1 MTKDEILK
9 ISRKENSVSDERTEY
24 IGLKGANFS
33 ISILILLWVI
43 LSRFTPMDQAAKY
56 AMGLLVTATCCSNWL
71 YQLIRVK
78 TKTSIFFSI
87 LFLIAMILYLILFL
101 NNFIAKNLILR
112 RLSKLRITRATPR
125 NATKSAIVRNI
136 KESPID
142 NATIKATAN
151 KPKNKYC
158 SFK

>member
-33 ISILILLWVI
+33 VSILILLWVI

-78 TKTSIFFSI
+78 TKHQSFSRYY
-87 LFLIAMILYLILFL
+87 FR
-101 NNFIAKNLILR
+101 LR
-112 RLSKLRITRATPR
+112 
-125 NATKSAIVRNI
+125 
-136 KESPID
+136 
-142 NATIKATAN
+142 
-151 KPKNKYC
+151 
-158 SFK
+158 

>member
-33 ISILILLWVI
+33 VSIMILLWII

-56 AMGLLVTATCCSNWL
+56 AMGLLVTATCCYNWL

-78 TKTSIFFSI
+78 NQNIN
-87 LFLIAMILYLILFL
+87 LFLGIIF
-101 NNFIAKNLILR
+101 NCDDSVFDFIFESKRISAFTLTEKRLR
-112 RLSKLRITRATPR
+112 VKW
-125 NATKSAIVRNI
+125 
-136 KESPID
+136 
-142 NATIKATAN
+142 TIN
-151 KPKNKYC
+151 
-158 SFK
+158 

>member
-33 ISILILLWVI
+33 VSILILLWVI

-71 YQLIRVK
+71 YQLIWVK
-78 TKTSIFFSI
+78 TKTSIFFFGI
-87 LFLIAMILYLILFL
+87 IFDCDDPVFD
-101 NNFIAKNLILR
+101 FIFG
-112 RLSKLRITRATPR
+112 SKRISALTL
-125 NATKSAIVRNI
+125 TK
-136 KESPID
+136 KG
-142 NATIKATAN
+142 
-151 KPKNKYC
+151 
-158 SFK
+158 

>member
-33 ISILILLWVI
+33 VSIMILLWII
-43 LSRFTPMDQAAKY
+43 LSRFTPMDQASKY

-78 TKTSIFFSI
+78 TKTSIFFSV

-101 NNFIAKNLILR
+101 NQNGYLHL
-112 RLSKLRITRATPR
+112 L
-125 NATKSAIVRNI
+125 
-136 KESPID
+136 
-142 NATIKATAN
+142 
-151 KPKNKYC
+151 
-158 SFK
+158 